1 MIIVNV
7 KDVKEVESTDEIVA
21 KDTGKVIRQLL
32 IDHNVTGG
40 LGVVMVHFSPGAR
53 LNLHTHSGE
62 QILFVTEGKGIVATE
77 KEEYIVTPGAVIYIP
92 PGEAH
97 WHGAT
102 SDTPFS
108 HIALYKGETKLV
120 SSH

>member
-1 MIIVNV
+1 MIIVNA
-7 KDVKEVESTDEIVA
+7 KDVKEVESKDEIVA
-21 KDTGKVIRQLL
+21 KGTGTVTRQLL
-32 IDHNVTGG
+32 IDHNLTGG
-40 LGVVMVHFSPGAR
+40 LGVVMVHFSRGAR

-62 QILFVTEGKGIVATE
+62 QILFVTEGKGIIATE
-77 KEEYIVTPGAVIYIP
+77 KEEYVVTPGTVIYIP

-102 SDTPFS
+102 SETSFS